1 MNQDDSKAIH
11 DATAENP
18 RLYSILK
25 GESMNLINFIV
36 WLSAGAVIGW
46 FASRMVKAEHRR
58 PHNPLPDETRSSE
71 KS

>member
-1 MNQDDSKAIH
+1 MNQDEAKAMH
-11 DATAENP
+11 DASVENP
-18 RLYSILK
+18 RLYSALK

-58 PHNPLPDETRSSE
+58 PRTLLTDEARST
-71 KS
+71 